1 MNIGSTVKWTTPEDI
16 VVGTLA
22 IYGKRIAIDTVH
34 GRMEFNSGDGTVEP
48 CEDTVALTTPCVEPA
63 RVDKAV
69 RTGTKLEQ
77 ARVIY
82 AEMVGASRKAVIERF
97 CAELNMTPA
106 GASTYQ
112 ALCKKAVAPN

>member
-1 MNIGSTVKWTTPEDI
+1 MI
-16 VVGTLA
+16 GTLA
-22 IYGKRIAIDTVH
+22 IYGKRIAIDTAH
-34 GRMEFNSGDGTVEP
+34 GRMEFNSGDGSVEP
-48 CEDTVALTTPCVEPA
+48 HTGTVALTTPCVEPPA
-63 RVDKAV
+63 VEVKAV
-69 RTGTKLEQ
+69 RSGTKLEQ